1 MLRSTVAATRLLR
14 SSHSFRHPAAK
25 PSRSAW
31 PGNVS
36 PCRFESTV
44 AVREEV
50 DAVPPGPQHAVISTF
65 DLFSIGVGPSSSHTV
80 GPMRAGRIF
89 ITDLQELGL
98 LEKVKT
104 VKITLYGSLA
114 ATGKGHHTPQAILLG
129 LEGSDPETI
138 DTGTIPSRY
147 ATIQENKT
155 LLLGGQHMITYDM
168 DRDMLWRFDQVLKTH
183 PNGMRFSV
191 FDESGDLLATNE
203 YFSVGGGFVVN
214 EKTKVDENLFYKG
227 VDKSAVHGAR
237 LHQSHISEPGDA
249 ERAGGA
255 SGPPYPFTTGESLL
269 ALTRKHNMTIAQI
282 VFDNEMSFG
291 LSEDDIH
298 DKLMR
303 IWMVMDDCIRSGVGT
318 AETTLPGRLGL
329 RRRAPMLYRR
339 LMRGFYPG
347 LASPHVPSIDAPQQ
361 PMSAGSIEGPAEEG
375 RASTIA
381 SPSEGKRRSSKKSV
395 ARVVG
400 AFDHPMLPMPPRK
413 TVIPAMDFLSC
424 YAIAVNEVNAGGG
437 RIVTSPTNGAAG
449 VIPAVLKYIVEFV
462 SDDPEKNIQTF
473 LLTAA
478 AVGML
483 FKRGSTISAAEG
495 GCQAE
500 VGVACSMAAAGFA
513 ACMGA
518 TPETVLQ
525 AAEIGIEHNLGLTC
539 DPIDGLVQVPCIERN
554 SLGAVK
560 AITAAQLSMASDGV
574 YSVTLDEAIEAMRVT
589 AADMSVKYKETSLS
603 GLAGDHCKDS
613 TDCAGLLIDSSF
625 VYLIRCSVRL
635 YCDFESI
642 IVVVERPSF

>member
-1 MLRSTVAATRLLR
+1 MLRSTLKRSSLSLHKFYPVAKLQRLPKLR
-14 SSHSFRHPAAK
+14 SISSQSVNYDASPSSVKSK
-25 PSRSAW
+25 PQLA
-31 PGNVS
+31 
-36 PCRFESTV
+36 E
-44 AVREEV
+44 
-50 DAVPPGPQHAVISTF
+50 HAVISTF

-80 GPMRAGRIF
+80 GPMRAAKIF
-89 ITDLQELGL
+89 IADLKELNL
-98 LEKVKT
+98 LGKVHT
-104 VKITLYGSLA
+104 VKIYLYGSLA

-147 ATIQENKT
+147 EAILKNRT
-155 LLLGGQHMITYDM
+155 LMLGGHHRITYDM
-168 DRDMLWRFDQVLKTH
+168 DRDMLWRWDQVLKTH
-183 PNGMRFSV
+183 PNGMRFNC
-191 FDESGDLLATNE
+191 FDKEGTLLATNE

-227 VDKSAVHGAR
+227 VDKSKVHGAR
-237 LHQSHISEPGDA
+237 LHQSHASADSIEPPESSETQAAGSEQNTAFDA
-249 ERAGGA
+249 GKEDEH
-255 SGPPYPFTTGESLL
+255 PPYPFDTGNTLL
-269 ALTRKHNMTIAQI
+269 ALTKKHNMTIAQI
-282 VFDNEMSFG
+282 VHDNEKHFG
-291 LSEDDIH
+291 YSDDEISG
-298 DKLMR
+298 KLMR
-303 IWMVMDDCIRSGVGT
+303 IWGVMDECIRTGVST
-318 AETTLPGRLGL
+318 SEHTLPGRLGL

-347 LASPHVPSIDAPQQ
+347 MSHPEFPLISAGKAPEALDAPRRSVSDKALPEEQSVPSTADNHL
-361 PMSAGSIEGPAEEG
+361 
-375 RASTIA
+375 
-381 SPSEGKRRSSKKSV
+381 RRSN
-395 ARVVG
+395 ARVVTNTAAAAKAPKVIG
-400 AFDHPMLPMPPRK
+400 SFDHAVLPMPPRK

-424 YAIAVNEVNAGGG
+424 YAIAVNEVNASGG

-449 VIPAVLKYIVEFV
+449 VIPAVLKYILEFV
-462 SDDPEKNIQTF
+462 SDDPHKSIQTF

-500 VGVACSMAAAGFA
+500 VGVACSMASAGFA

-518 TPETVLQ
+518 SPETVLQ

-560 AITAAQLSMASDGV
+560 AVTAAQLSMASDGV
-574 YSVTLDEAIEAMRVT
+574 YSVTLDEAIEAMRLT

-603 GLAGDHCKDS
+603 GLATTVKIPLTVPAC
-613 TDCAGLLIDSSF
+613 
-625 VYLIRCSVRL
+625 
-635 YCDFESI
+635 
-642 IVVVERPSF
+642 

>member
-1 MLRSTVAATRLLR
+1 MTSVLLAGLHIYVRRAPHSASTAVSLLR
-14 SSHSFRHPAAK
+14 HHGTRRAISHSVVKGYPTNVFSFHQDSEGGEVLGSTRVK
-25 PSRSAW
+25 P
-31 PGNVS
+31 
-36 PCRFESTV
+36 E
-44 AVREEV
+44 
-50 DAVPPGPQHAVISTF
+50 HAVISTF

-80 GPMRAGRIF
+80 GPMRAGKIF

-98 LEKVKT
+98 LDRVQT
-104 VKITLYGSLA
+104 LKIVLYGSLA

-138 DTGTIPSRY
+138 DCGTIPSRY
-147 ATIQENKT
+147 EAILTNKS
-155 LLLGGQHMITYDM
+155 LHLGGDRRIHFDM
-168 DRDMLWRFDQVLKTH
+168 DRDMLWRWDEVLKTH
-183 PNGMRFSV
+183 PNGMRFSC
-191 FDESGDLLATNE
+191 FDGNGDLLATNE

-227 VDKSAVHGAR
+227 VDKSVVHGAR
-237 LHQSHISEPGDA
+237 LHQTHQAEQGDPIHSSKDDDPGH
-249 ERAGGA
+249 
-255 SGPPYPFTTGESLL
+255 PPYPFDSGNSLL
-269 ALTRKHNMTIAQI
+269 AITRKHNLTIAQI
-282 VFDNEMSFG
+282 VHDNERYFG
-291 LSEDDIH
+291 LSEQDIH

-303 IWMVMDDCIRSGVGT
+303 IWAVMDDCIRTGVST
-318 AETTLPGRLGL
+318 TERTLPGRLKL

-347 LASPHVPSIDAPQQ
+347 IGIPTTHLIGPNSSMPAGAVDAPEGMKTSQDVEN
-361 PMSAGSIEGPAEEG
+361 GSVSMPRDG
-375 RASTIA
+375 RSRAAIVTGS
-381 SPSEGKRRSSKKSV
+381 
-395 ARVVG
+395 
-400 AFDHPMLPMPPRK
+400 FDHAVLPMPPRR
-413 TVIPAMDFLSC
+413 TNIPAVDFLSC
-424 YAIAVNEVNAGGG
+424 YAIAVNEVNAAGG

-462 SDDPEKNIQTF
+462 SDDPERSIKTF
-473 LLTAA
+473 LLTAG

-500 VGVACSMAAAGFA
+500 VGVACSMASAGFA

-518 TPETVLQ
+518 SPETVLQ

-574 YSVTLDEAIEAMRVT
+574 YRVTLDEAIEAMRLT
-589 AADMSVKYKETSLS
+589 ATDMSVKYKETSLS
-603 GLAGDHCKDS
+603 GLATTVKIPLTVPAC
-613 TDCAGLLIDSSF
+613 
-625 VYLIRCSVRL
+625 
-635 YCDFESI
+635 
-642 IVVVERPSF
+642 